1 MSKIIKEL
9 EQYKGQKVTIFHQAF
24 GSGTYLGV
32 LQNAVVNDK
41 GEYIIDI
48 IPYRCRKARR
58 INLMK
63 TNFVIYE
70 DYKEIHF
77 ARGGMGLPD
86 YVYFK
91 MICELKF
98 SLIFKH
104 CDIEGEVYKGYSIIK
119 ENYSG
124 KYIILINDGGYKFDT
139 IEDGKKY
146 VDAFE
151 IEEQKRIA
159 EWRERNKK
167 NK

>member
-1 MSKIIKEL
+1 MPDVE
-9 EQYKGQKVTIFHQAF
+9 
-24 GSGTYLGV
+24 
-32 LQNAVVNDK
+32 K

-91 MICELKF
+91 MIC
-98 SLIFKH
+98 H
-104 CDIEGEVYKGYSIIK
+104 CSRPYYIK
-119 ENYSG
+119 I
-124 KYIILINDGGYKFDT
+124 K
-139 IEDGKKY
+139 
-146 VDAFE
+146 
-151 IEEQKRIA
+151 
-159 EWRERNKK
+159 
-167 NK
+167 

>member
-9 EQYKGQKVTIFHQAF
+9 EQYKGQKITIFHQAF

-98 SLIFKH
+98 SLLLTLLK
-104 CDIEGEVYKGYSIIK
+104 
-119 ENYSG
+119 
-124 KYIILINDGGYKFDT
+124 LISK
-139 IEDGKKY
+139 
-146 VDAFE
+146 
-151 IEEQKRIA
+151 
-159 EWRERNKK
+159 
-167 NK
+167 